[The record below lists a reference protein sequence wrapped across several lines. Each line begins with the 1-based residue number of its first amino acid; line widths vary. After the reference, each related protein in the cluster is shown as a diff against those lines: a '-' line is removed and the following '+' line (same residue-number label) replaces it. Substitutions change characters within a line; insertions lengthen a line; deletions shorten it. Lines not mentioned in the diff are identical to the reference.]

1 MKTLAKTLALC
12 KDLWQEVVKTF
23 REEGKI
29 AYLNYNTI
37 IWRERKMKFRYEINI
52 ACLILNK
59 VNENSFKP

>member
-29 AYLNYNTI
+29 AYLNYKTI
-37 IWRERKMKFRYEINI
+37 IWRER
-52 ACLILNK
+52 
-59 VNENSFKP
+59 